1 MKKIIL
7 LSLIALNLNA
17 AEIKLTWNPS
27 DTPGCSYVLYG
38 STNGVLSFANSNLK
52 TNVGTNLIV
61 SVSTLQMNQWQF
73 GVTASKGGVE
83 SDMSNILLVEVPLP
97 VKGLR
102 IVIP

>member
-1 MKKIIL
+1 MKRL
-7 LSLIALNLNA
+7 FALFLSVVSLGA
-17 AEIKLTWNPS
+17 AEIKLAWNPS
-27 DTPGCSYVLYG
+27 DTPGCNYILYG
-38 STNGVLSFANSNLK
+38 ATNGALTFANSNLK

-73 GVTASKGGVE
+73 GVTAFKGGIE
-83 SDMSNILLVEVPLP
+83 SDMSNILMVDVPLP